1 MRCPYCFSKLPLNS
15 DLKKCESCQTEL
27 SKKIL
32 KNIQEEN
39 ITLSLIGDKKVG
51 KTTYLSMLFYYLEE
65 VFTIQTNITYEYLNE
80 ESFPYILENI
90 KNIKNKESSNT
101 NLEKLENVLTLW
113 KYFFFKKNIVSIFDL
128 TGKIIEEGE
137 NTINTKLSKKILNS
151 KNIFLFIDSESF
163 FQDNGIV
170 YTGSISKYLNKRE
183 EENSNNNKNIY
194 LIFTKID
201 KIDNNKKYPMIKEYL
216 SFCEEIR
223 EKLNEN
229 NLKTFYEKISNFS
242 NKNKKNIKNTT
253 KRNFINILEENF
265 ENVECFFVSNLDD
278 KNLNSKKAFEI
289 LNPFIC
295 LMGKEY
301 YSKSFFYNLKK
312 RLTNNR

>member
-1 MRCPYCFSKLPLNS
+1 
-15 DLKKCESCQTEL
+15 
-27 SKKIL
+27 
-32 KNIQEEN
+32 
-39 ITLSLIGDKKVG
+39 
-51 KTTYLSMLFYYLEE
+51 
-65 VFTIQTNITYEYLNE
+65 
-80 ESFPYILENI
+80 
-90 KNIKNKESSNT
+90 
-101 NLEKLENVLTLW
+101 LEKLENVLTLW